1 MAKRG
6 RPSGDLK
13 GASCFYH
20 RRVRREWVEVLDT
33 VLADLREKET
43 NDEALKKDF
52 YKVARRF
59 ILAKRT
65 AARAAK
71 KPELKALY
79 GELLRA
85 FEAGNQLFVL
95 KNFSE
100 IQKKVFDFV
109 ENSGLKNSL
118 LYAKLLKLKK

>member
-20 RRVRREWVEVLDT
+20 RRVRREWVEVLDA
-33 VLADLREKET
+33 VLMDLREKEAE
-43 NDEALKKDF
+43 NEALKKDF
-52 YKVARRF
+52 YKIARRF

-65 AARAAK
+65 AARATK
-71 KPELKALY
+71 KPDLKAAHD
-79 GELLRA
+79 ELLRA

-95 KNFSE
+95 ENFPE
-100 IQKKVFDFV
+100 IKKKVFDFV
-109 ENSGLKNSL
+109 ENLGLKNSL
-118 LYAKLLKLKK
+118 FYAKLLKFRK

>member
-20 RRVRREWVEVLDT
+20 RRVRREWVEVLDA
-33 VLADLREKET
+33 VLMDLREKEAE
-43 NDEALKKDF
+43 NEALKKDF
-52 YKVARRF
+52 YKIARRF

-71 KPELKALY
+71 KTELKSAHDQ
-79 GELLRA
+79 LLRA

-95 KNFSE
+95 ENFPE
-100 IQKKVFDFV
+100 IQKKVFDFL
-109 ENSGLKNSL
+109 ENLGLKNSL
-118 LYAKLLKLKK
+118 FYAKLLKFRK

>member
-20 RRVRREWVEVLDT
+20 RRVRREWVEVLDA
-33 VLADLREKET
+33 VLMDLREKEAE
-43 NDEALKKDF
+43 NEALKKDF

-71 KPELKALY
+71 KTELKTAHD
-79 GELLRA
+79 ELLQA

-95 KNFSE
+95 ENFPE

-109 ENSGLKNSL
+109 ENLGLKNSL
-118 LYAKLLKLKK
+118 FYAKLLKFRK

>member
-20 RRVRREWVEVLDT
+20 RRVRREWVEVLDA
-33 VLADLREKET
+33 VLMDLREKEAE
-43 NDEALKKDF
+43 NEALKKDF
-52 YKVARRF
+52 YKIARRF

-71 KPELKALY
+71 KTELKTAHD
-79 GELLRA
+79 ELLQA

-95 KNFSE
+95 ENFPE

-109 ENSGLKNSL
+109 ENLGLKNSL
-118 LYAKLLKLKK
+118 FYAKLLKFRK

>member
-6 RPSGDLK
+6 KPL
-13 GASCFYH
+13 GAQKEQTFPYY
-20 RRVRREWVEVLDT
+20 RRIKKDWAEVLDT
-33 VLADLREKET
+33 VLMDLREKEAE
-43 NDEALKKDF
+43 NEALKKDF

-71 KPELKALY
+71 KTELKTAHD
-79 GELLRA
+79 ELLQA

-95 KNFSE
+95 ENFPE
-100 IQKKVFDFV
+100 IQKKFFDFV
-109 ENSGLKNSL
+109 ENLGLKNSL
-118 LYAKLLKLKK
+118 FYAKLLRFRK